1 MSNYRKFN
9 FDFTFACIIHDKDR
23 SIDRIRGTKN
33 LYKILGVAK
42 SRTFRVLWMLE
53 EIGECYEH
61 ISSKPRSNEVKKLN
75 KAGKVPVL
83 LDGEEILTDSSAII
97 SYLGNKHEKLSFP
110 SGTIE
115 RARQDAMIFRLID
128 EVDMIL
134 WAAARHSFI
143 LPEEQ
148 RVNAIKPSLKWEFE
162 KNIDRIMDEKESKFL
177 MGEEFMLPDIILAHC
192 GSWACSAKFPSENK
206 RFNDYI
212 KFCYER
218 PAVKRLIKSTP

>member
-1 MSNYRKFN
+1 M
-9 FDFTFACIIHDKDR
+9 
-23 SIDRIRGTKN
+23 
-33 LYKILGVAK
+33 V
-42 SRTFRVLWMLE
+42 
-53 EIGECYEH
+53 
-61 ISSKPRSNEVKKLN
+61 
-75 KAGKVPVL
+75 
-83 LDGEEILTDSSAII
+83 
-97 SYLGNKHEKLSFP
+97 
-110 SGTIE
+110 
-115 RARQDAMIFRLID
+115 FRLID

-162 KNIDRIMDEKESKFL
+162 KNIGRIMDEKESKFL

-192 GSWACSAKFPSENK
+192 GSWARSAKFPSENK
-206 RFNDYI
+206 RFSDYI